1 MKKKYRIILFFVLGF
16 SYSTELFAQNIETM
30 LNNIGS
36 VFSTKEESLYDEAE
50 NYLLSINKDSVEANI
65 NYELL
70 YHIDMASVS
79 LALPCLTENLRGNIP
94 QAHKPHSRK
103 PV

>member
-50 NYLLSINKDSVEANI
+50 NFLLNI
-65 NYELL
+65 NQLL
-70 YHIDMASVS
+70 IE
-79 LALPCLTENLRGNIP
+79 PEI
-94 QAHKPHSRK
+94 
-103 PV
+103 